1 MSILNSTKLNNLLV
15 NWQPGAVY
23 TSTWLSSQGFS
34 PSAIAGYCQSNWLRS
49 IGRGAFVKVG
59 DTYDWS
65 GGLWAVQQQLGLAI
79 HPGGK
84 TALELAGYG
93 HFLPLERQAV
103 MLFGTT
109 GVKLPHWLRQQAE
122 VWQIQYVTTN
132 LFAQAPLLGLTE
144 RRFGN
149 LTINISTPERA
160 SLEMLYLVPHTQS
173 VEEAWLLM
181 EGLVTLRPRLIQSL
195 LAACNS
201 IKVRRLFLYLAEQH
215 QHPWFNRL
223 DVDALDLGVGN
234 RSIVSG
240 GRLDPKYQ
248 ITVPTNMGIN

>member
-1 MSILNSTKLNNLLV
+1 MLF
-15 NWQPGAVY
+15 Y
-23 TSTWLSSQGFS
+23 
-34 PSAIAGYCQSNWLRS
+34 
-49 IGRGAFVKVG
+49 
-59 DTYDWS
+59 
-65 GGLWAVQQQLGLAI
+65 LGLTI

-103 MLFGTT
+103 MLFGAT

-122 VWQIQYVTTN
+122 AWQLQYFTTN

-144 RRFGN
+144 RRFGD
-149 LTINISTPERA
+149 LAINISTPERA
-160 SLEMLYLVPHTQS
+160 SLEMLYLVPHSQS

-181 EGLVTLRPRLIQSL
+181 EGLVTLRPRLVQSL

-215 QHPWFNRL
+215 QHPWFERL
-223 DVDALDLGVGN
+223 DVNAIDLGVGN
-234 RSIVSG
+234 RSIISG
-240 GRLDPKYQ
+240 GRLDYKYK
-248 ITVPTNMGIN
+248 ITVPVRLESN

>member
-1 MSILNSTKLNNLLV
+1 
-15 NWQPGAVY
+15 
-23 TSTWLSSQGFS
+23 
-34 PSAIAGYCQSNWLRS
+34 
-49 IGRGAFVKVG
+49 
-59 DTYDWS
+59 
-65 GGLWAVQQQLGLAI
+65 
-79 HPGGK
+79 
-84 TALELAGYG
+84 
-93 HFLPLERQAV
+93 

-109 GVKLPHWLRQQAE
+109 GVKLPYWLRQQTE
-122 VWQIQYVTTN
+122 VWQLQYFTTN

-144 RRFGN
+144 QRLGN
-149 LTINISTPERA
+149 LAINISTPERA

-181 EGLVTLRPRLIQSL
+181 EGLVTLRPRLVQSL

-215 QHPWFNRL
+215 QHPWFERL
-223 DVDALDLGVGN
+223 DLSAIDLGVGN

-248 ITVPTNMGIN
+248 ITVPANMGVN

>member
-65 GGLWAVQQQLGLAI
+65 GSLWAVQQQLGLAI

-84 TALELAGYG
+84 TALE
-93 HFLPLERQAV
+93 
-103 MLFGTT
+103 
-109 GVKLPHWLRQQAE
+109 
-122 VWQIQYVTTN
+122 
-132 LFAQAPLLGLTE
+132 
-144 RRFGN
+144 
-149 LTINISTPERA
+149 
-160 SLEMLYLVPHTQS
+160 
-173 VEEAWLLM
+173 
-181 EGLVTLRPRLIQSL
+181 
-195 LAACNS
+195 
-201 IKVRRLFLYLAEQH
+201 
-215 QHPWFNRL
+215 L

-248 ITVPTNMGIN
+248 ITVPANLGLN

>member
-23 TSTWLSSQGFS
+23 TSTWLSSHGFS
-34 PSAIAGYCQSNWLRS
+34 PSAISGYCQSNWLRS

-103 MLFGTT
+103 MLFGAT

-122 VWQIQYVTTN
+122 AWQLQYFTTN

-144 RRFGN
+144 RQFGD
-149 LTINISTPERA
+149 LTIRISTPERA
-160 SLEMLYLVPHTQS
+160 SLEMLYLVPHSQS

-181 EGLVTLRPRLIQSL
+181 EGLVTLRPRLVQSL

-215 QHPWFNRL
+215 QHPWFERL
-223 DVDALDLGVGN
+223 DVNAIDLGVGN
-234 RSIVSG
+234 RSIISG
-240 GRLDPKYQ
+240 GRLDYKYK
-248 ITVPTNMGIN
+248 ITVPVRLESN

>member
-15 NWQPGAVY
+15 NWRSGAVY

-79 HPGGK
+79 HPGAR

-93 HFLPLERQAV
+93 HFLPLERQSL

-109 GVKLPHWLRQQAE
+109 GVKLPQWLKQQAQ
-122 VWQIQYVTTN
+122 VWQIKYVTTN
-132 LFAQAPLLGLTE
+132 LFAQSPLLGLTE
-144 RRFGN
+144 RRFRD
-149 LTINISTPERA
+149 LAINISTPERA

-181 EGLVTLRPRLIQSL
+181 EGLVTLRPRLVQSL

-215 QHPWFNRL
+215 QHPWFERL
-223 DVDALDLGVGN
+223 DLSAIDLGVGN

-248 ITVPTNMGIN
+248 ITVPANLGIN

>member
-84 TALELAGYG
+84 TALELAGYWYS
-93 HFLPLERQAV
+93 H
-103 MLFGTT
+103 
-109 GVKLPHWLRQQAE
+109 
-122 VWQIQYVTTN
+122 Y
-132 LFAQAPLLGLTE
+132 
-144 RRFGN
+144 
-149 LTINISTPERA
+149 
-160 SLEMLYLVPHTQS
+160 
-173 VEEAWLLM
+173 
-181 EGLVTLRPRLIQSL
+181 SL
-195 LAACNS
+195 LA
-201 IKVRRLFLYLAEQH
+201 IRLRY
-215 QHPWFNRL
+215 
-223 DVDALDLGVGN
+223 
-234 RSIVSG
+234 G
-240 GRLDPKYQ
+240 GCFC
-248 ITVPTNMGIN
+248 I

>member
-15 NWQPGAVY
+15 NWRSGAVY

-79 HPGGK
+79 HPGAR

-103 MLFGTT
+103 MLFGAT
-109 GVKLPHWLRQQAE
+109 GVKLPHWLKQQAE
-122 VWQIQYVTTN
+122 IWQIKYVTTN
-132 LFAQAPLLGLTE
+132 LFAQAARLGLTE
-144 RRFGN
+144 RRLGD
-149 LTINISTPERA
+149 LAINISTPERA

-181 EGLVTLRPRLIQSL
+181 EGLVTW
-195 LAACNS
+195 NS
-201 IKVRRLFLYLAEQH
+201 RMPPPERYSVWWRDECE
-215 QHPWFNRL
+215 
-223 DVDALDLGVGN
+223 
-234 RSIVSG
+234 
-240 GRLDPKYQ
+240 
-248 ITVPTNMGIN
+248 